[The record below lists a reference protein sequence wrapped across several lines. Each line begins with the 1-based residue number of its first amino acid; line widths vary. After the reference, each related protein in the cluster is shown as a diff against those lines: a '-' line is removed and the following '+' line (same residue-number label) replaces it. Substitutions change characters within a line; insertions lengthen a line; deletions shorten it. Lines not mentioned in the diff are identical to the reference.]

1 MVPGGSAMH
10 RIWLGILVLWAV
22 AAPAQGPG
30 PQAAIETLLR
40 EQSAAWT
47 RGDLDA
53 FCSVYADDALF
64 VTPSGL
70 TRGRTAVL
78 ERYRKRYPDRAAMGS
93 LSLEIQELRD
103 LGPEGASVAARWV
116 LSYPGQE
123 KKEGYTLIVF
133 RKVGGAW
140 KIVQDASM

>member
-1 MVPGGSAMH
+1 MQ
-10 RIWLGILVLWAV
+10 RIWLGILGLLGLLWAM
-22 AAPAQGPG
+22 AASAQPAS

-40 EQSAAWT
+40 EQSAAWS

-53 FCSVYADDALF
+53 FCSIYADDAFF
-64 VTPSGL
+64 VTPSGI
-70 TRGRTAVL
+70 TRGRQAVL
-78 ERYRKRYPDRAAMGS
+78 DRYRAKYPDRAALGT
-93 LSLEIQELRD
+93 LSLEIQEFRD
-103 LGPEGASVAARWV
+103 LGSDGASVAACWV

-133 RKVGGAW
+133 RKVGDTW